1 MPVKLVVQSLIIL
14 AGVLFSLDLLAQLLG
29 EVLWFEALGYF
40 SVLLTRLQTQGL
52 IWLVVVGVSLLACW
66 GNLSL
71 AERLKYTSQP
81 LDPLSLQPTLDQKL
95 QPQLFRKEGPKSPDP
110 QKQSRAISLGMVLL
124 IGSSLGGF
132 LGILILYYSRLI
144 QDRWQPDWT
153 VPNISPQSIERLN
166 PLQLLGNLLPITDY
180 PLHWAGLILLPILL
194 LWFPRTLLRGLAI
207 TLSLG
212 LGVILPAHWAQI
224 LQAFHPV
231 SFQQA
236 DPLFDLDISFYVY
249 QLPIWELIEFWTF
262 GVASFSF
269 VAVTL
274 IYLLCDNTLSNG
286 EFPGFS
292 RAQQR
297 HLQGMGSALMGV
309 LALSNGLQRYG
320 LLYSDDGAAYGASYA
335 DVTAKLPAYTAL
347 SWLAIAISILLL
359 WQALSGT
366 YPLFRHPR
374 ARRPFDN
381 RRNASP
387 QTLIPPLY
395 LILSGYAIAALVST
409 RILPELVQQAIVQPN
424 ELAREAPYLDRN
436 IAYTRQSFDLNTIE
450 VQTFN
455 PTATL
460 DEAALAANDLT
471 IRNIRL
477 WDTRPLLETN
487 RQLQQIRLYYRFP
500 NADIGR
506 YSIPR
511 EVEEG
516 DLQNLETRQVILAA
530 RELDFDAVPS
540 RAQTWINR
548 HLVYTHGYGF
558 TMSPVNTATPNGL
571 PEYFV
576 RGIAGGED
584 DQDFENPVEA
594 ANERIR
600 KSIPIGS
607 PRIYYGE
614 LTQNYVMTRTG
625 VQEFDYPQGDEN
637 VYNVYDGDGG
647 VTIGTGWR
655 RWLYAI
661 YLRDWRML
669 LTDDFRP
676 ETKLLF
682 RRNIDRRVRSIAPFL
697 RYDHDPYLVVA
708 NVEDDPENESQEG
721 AAAVT
726 GNTLYWILDAYTTSD
741 RYPYADPGG
750 HPFNY
755 IRNSVK
761 VVIDAYNGSVQFY
774 IADDRD
780 PIIQSYQQIF
790 PDLFQPFAAMPPPL
804 REHIRYPIDLFEV
817 QSERLLT
824 YNMTDTQVF
833 YNRED
838 QWEVPTETYRDQQQ
852 TVEPYYLIMKLPG
865 ETSEEF
871 ILLHPFTPRRR
882 ANLIAWLAG
891 RSDGENY
898 GRLLLYQFP
907 KQELIYGPGQIEAR
921 INQDPLISQQLSL
934 WNRQGSRVIQGNLL
948 VIPIDES
955 LLYVEPLYLEADQN
969 ALPTLVRV
977 IVAYENQ
984 IVMAPNLDRAF
995 DAIFEPERLPD
1006 RSIIRSIEGLFPGFA
1021 DDLPDD
1027 APLPDPQEN

>member
-1 MPVKLVVQSLIIL
+1 MKPVFQSLVIL
-14 AGVLFSLDLLAQLLG
+14 AGVVFSLDLLAQLQG
-29 EVLWFEALGYF
+29 EVLWFTSVGYF
-40 SVLLTRLQTQGL
+40 SVLLTRLQTQGV
-52 IWLVVVGVSLLACW
+52 IWLIVAGVSLLVCW

-71 AERLKYTSQP
+71 AERLKHPAKPRDY
-81 LDPLSLQPTLDQKL
+81 LSLQPTLDQKIS
-95 QPQLFRKEGPKSPDP
+95 PQTFRDDKPNL
-110 QKQSRAISLGMVLL
+110 SRKGQQTPAISLGIVLL
-124 IGSSLGGF
+124 IGVSLGAF
-132 LGILILYYSRLI
+132 LGLLILYYSRLI
-144 QDRWQPDWT
+144 QERWQPDWT
-153 VPNISPQSIERLN
+153 VPSISPQSIERLN
-166 PLQLLGNLLPITDY
+166 PFQLLLGLQPMTDY
-180 PLHWAGLILLPILL
+180 PFAWGVLILVPLL
-194 LWFPRTLLRGLAI
+194 VLWFPRAVLRSLAMGLSVTFA
-207 TLSLG
+207 L
-212 LGVILPAHWAQI
+212 ILPAHWSQI
-224 LQAFHPV
+224 LKAFYPV
-231 SFQQA
+231 DFEIT
-236 DPLFDLDISFYVY
+236 DPLFDLDISFYIY
-249 QLPIWELIEFWTF
+249 QLPIWELIEFWMF
-262 GVASFSF
+262 GLASFCF

-274 IYLLCDNTLSNG
+274 IYLLCENTLSNG

-292 RAQQR
+292 HAQQR

-320 LLYSDDGAAYGASYA
+320 LLYSEDGVAYGASYA
-335 DVTAKLPAYTAL
+335 DVTTKLPAYTAL
-347 SWLAIAISILLL
+347 SWLAIAISVLLL
-359 WQALSGT
+359 WEALSGS
-366 YPLFRHPR
+366 YPILSRRRTP
-374 ARRPFDN
+374 RPFHHK
-381 RRNASP
+381 RHHAP
-387 QTLIPPLY
+387 KILIPPLY

-409 RILPELVQQAIVQPN
+409 RALPELVQRTLVQPN
-424 ELAREAPYLDRN
+424 EPAREAPYLDHN
-436 IAYTRQSFDLNTIE
+436 IAFTRRSFDLDTIE
-450 VQTFN
+450 VKSFN

-460 DEAALAANDLT
+460 DEAAIAANDLT

-487 RQLQQIRLYYRFP
+487 RQLQQIRLYYRFL
-500 NADIGR
+500 NADIDR

-511 EVEEG
+511 EINADGVAEE
-516 DLQNLETRQVILAA
+516 ETRQVILAA
-530 RELDFDAVPS
+530 RELDFDSVPD
-540 RAQTWINR
+540 RAQTWINK

-576 RGIAGGED
+576 RGIARGDDED
-584 DQDFENPVEA
+584 AIETPIEA
-594 ANERIR
+594 TDERIR
-600 KSIPIGS
+600 QSIPIGT

-614 LTQNYVMTRTG
+614 LTNNYVMTNTG
-625 VQEFDYPQGDEN
+625 VQEFDYPQGEEN
-637 VYNVYDGDGG
+637 VYNIYDGEGG
-647 VTIGTGWR
+647 VTIGRGWR

-697 RYDHDPYLVVA
+697 RYDNDPYLVIA
-708 NVEDDPENESQEG
+708 DTNPDSSQTAADVE
-721 AAAVT
+721 

-741 RYPYADPGG
+741 RYPYADPGE

-761 VVIDAYNGSVQFY
+761 VVIDAYSGSVQFY
-774 IADDRD
+774 IADARD

-790 PDLFQPFAAMPPPL
+790 PDLFQPLSAMPDSL
-804 REHIRYPIDLFEV
+804 RRHIRYPIDLFEV

-824 YNMTDTQVF
+824 YNMTDTLVF

-852 TVEPYYLIMKLPG
+852 TIEPYYLIMKLPE

-871 ILLHPFTPRRR
+871 ILLHPFTPRGR

-955 LLYVEPLYLEADQN
+955 LLYVEPVYLEAEQN

-977 IVAYENQ
+977 IVADDDQ
-984 IVMAPNLDRAF
+984 IVMAPNLDRAL

-1021 DDLPDD
+1021 DDQGDL
-1027 APLPDPQEN
+1027 APLP

>member
-1 MPVKLVVQSLIIL
+1 VKPVFQSLVIL
-14 AGVLFSLDLLAQLLG
+14 AGVIFSLDLLAQLEG
-29 EVLWFEALGYF
+29 EVLWFTSVGYF
-40 SVLLTRLQTQGL
+40 SVLLTRLQTQGV
-52 IWLVVVGVSLLACW
+52 IWLAVAGVSLLVCW

-71 AERLKYTSQP
+71 AERLKHPAKPRDY
-81 LDPLSLQPTLDQKL
+81 LSLQPSFDPKINPETNRSDRLKSSQKA
-95 QPQLFRKEGPKSPDP
+95 
-110 QKQSRAISLGMVLL
+110 QKTQAMSLSIVLL
-124 IGSSLGGF
+124 IGISLGGF
-132 LGILILYYSRLI
+132 LGLLILYYSQLI
-144 QDRWQPDWT
+144 QERWQPDWT

-166 PLQLLGNLLPITDY
+166 PIQLIQGIQPFADY
-180 PLHWAGLILLPILL
+180 PVAWGVLVLLPILV
-194 LWFPRTLLRGLAI
+194 LWFPRAILRSLAI
-207 TLSLG
+207 GLSVTFAL
-212 LGVILPAHWAQI
+212 ILPAHWAQI
-224 LQAFHPV
+224 LKAFYPV
-231 SFQQA
+231 DFELA
-236 DPLFDLDISFYVY
+236 DPLFDLNISFYIY

-262 GVASFSF
+262 GLASFCF

-274 IYLLCDNTLSNG
+274 IYLLCENTLSNG

-292 RAQQR
+292 NAQQR
-297 HLQGMGSALMGV
+297 HLQGIGSALMGV
-309 LALSNGLQRYG
+309 LALSNALQRYG
-320 LLYSDDGAAYGASYA
+320 LLYSEDGVAYGASYA
-335 DVTAKLPAYTAL
+335 DVTTKLPAYTAL
-347 SWLAIAISILLL
+347 SWLAIAICVLLL
-359 WQALSGT
+359 WQALSGS
-366 YPLFRHPR
+366 YPILSRRRTP
-374 ARRPFDN
+374 RPFHHK
-381 RRNASP
+381 RHHAP
-387 QTLIPPLY
+387 KILIPPLY
-395 LILSGYAIAALVST
+395 LILSGYAIAALMST
-409 RILPELVQQAIVQPN
+409 RVLPELVQRTLVQPN
-424 ELAREAPYLDRN
+424 EPAREAPYLDYN
-436 IAYTRQSFDLNTIE
+436 IAFTRRSFDLDTIE
-450 VQTFN
+450 VQSFN

-460 DEAALAANDLT
+460 DEAAIAANDLT
-471 IRNIRL
+471 IRNVRL

-487 RQLQQIRLYYRFP
+487 RQLQQIRLYYRFL
-500 NADIGR
+500 NADIDR

-511 EVEEG
+511 
-516 DLQNLETRQVILAA
+516 DLNADGVADEETRQVILAA
-530 RELDFDAVPS
+530 RELDFDSVPA
-540 RAQTWINR
+540 RAQTWINK

-558 TMSPVNTATPNGL
+558 TMSPVNTATSNGL

-576 RGIAGGED
+576 RGITGAD
-584 DQDFENPVEA
+584 AEA
-594 ANERIR
+594 VLETPIEATDERIR
-600 KSIPIGS
+600 QSIPIGS

-614 LTQNYVMTRTG
+614 LTNNYVMTNTG
-625 VQEFDYPQGDEN
+625 VQEFDYPQGEEN
-637 VYNVYDGDGG
+637 VYNIYDGEGG

-697 RYDHDPYLVVA
+697 RYDNDPYLVIA
-708 NVEDDPENESQEG
+708 NTNPDSSQTAADVE
-721 AAAVT
+721 

-741 RYPYADPGG
+741 RYPYADPGD

-774 IADDRD
+774 IADARD

-790 PDLFQPFAAMPPPL
+790 PDLFQPLSAMPDSL
-804 REHIRYPIDLFEV
+804 RQHIRYPIDLFEV

-824 YNMTDTQVF
+824 YNMTDTLVF

-871 ILLHPFTPRRR
+871 ILLHPFTPRGR

-955 LLYVEPLYLEADQN
+955 LLYIEPVYLEAEQN

-977 IVAYENQ
+977 IVADKNQ
-984 IVMAPNLDRAF
+984 IVMAPNLDRAL

-1006 RSIIRSIEGLFPGFA
+1006 RSIIRSIEGLFPGFG
-1021 DDLPDD
+1021 DDQGDL
-1027 APLPDPQEN
+1027 APLP

>member
-1 MPVKLVVQSLIIL
+1 MKLVFQSLVLL
-14 AGVLFSLDLLAQLLG
+14 AGVLFSLNLLAQLLG

-52 IWLVVVGVSLLACW
+52 VWLVVVGVSLLACW

-71 AERLKYTSQP
+71 AERLKYTSKP
-81 LDPLSLQPTLDQKL
+81 LNSLSLQPTLDQKL
-95 QPQLFRKEGPKSPDP
+95 QPQLFGKEQPSSLEP
-110 QKQSRAISLGMVLL
+110 QRQSRAISLGMVLL
-124 IGSSLGGF
+124 IGSSLGSF

-144 QDRWQPDWT
+144 RDRWQPDWT

-166 PLQLLGNLLPITDY
+166 PLQLLQNLLPITDY
-180 PLHWAGLILLPILL
+180 PLQWAGLIVLPILL

-231 SFQQA
+231 SFQQT
-236 DPLFDLDISFYVY
+236 DPLFNLDISFYIY

-297 HLQGMGSALMGV
+297 HLQGIGSALMGV

-335 DVTAKLPAYTAL
+335 DVTTKLPAYTAL
-347 SWLAIAISILLL
+347 AWLAIAISILLL

-374 ARRPFDN
+374 ARRPFDS
-381 RRNASP
+381 RRNATP

-436 IAYTRQSFDLNTIE
+436 IAYTRQSFDLNTID

-455 PTATL
+455 PTANL

-511 EVEEG
+511 DVEEG
-516 DLQNLETRQVILAA
+516 DLQSLETRQVILAA

-540 RAQTWINR
+540 RAQTWINK

-584 DQDFENPVEA
+584 DQGSEAPIEA

-600 KSIPIGS
+600 QSIPIGS

-614 LTQNYVMTRTG
+614 LTHNYVMTSTG
-625 VQEFDYPQGDEN
+625 VQEFDYPQGEEN

-655 RWLYAI
+655 RWLYAV

-708 NVEDDPENESQEG
+708 NVEEDSEDDEG

-741 RYPYADPGG
+741 RYPYADPGE

-780 PIIQSYQQIF
+780 PIIQSYHQIF
-790 PDLFQPFAAMPPPL
+790 PDLFQPFSAMPPPL
-804 REHIRYPIDLFEV
+804 RQHIRYPIDFFEV

-838 QWEVPTETYRDQQQ
+838 QWEVPMETYRDQQQ

-995 DAIFEPERLPD
+995 EAIFEPERLPD

-1021 DDLPDD
+1021 DDPPDT
-1027 APLPDPQEN
+1027 APLPDTVEN